1 MLFYLKR
8 VQGRIY
14 DIFYFLLYFFKN
26 MLKLACE
33 LRRTMKNKMLEIII
47 LFVITIKISNW
58 DSPVAYVGIISCL
71 GVIFYQ
77 FKDIIKK

>member
-1 MLFYLKR
+1 M
-8 VQGRIY
+8 IY
-14 DIFYFLLYFFKN
+14 SIFYCIFFKN
-26 MLKLACE
+26 MLNLACE
-33 LRRTMKNKMLEIII
+33 LREIMKNKKLEIII
-47 LFVITIKISNW
+47 LLLSMLVLICLIVITIKISNW

>member
-1 MLFYLKR
+1 
-8 VQGRIY
+8 
-14 DIFYFLLYFFKN
+14 
-26 MLKLACE
+26 
-33 LRRTMKNKMLEIII
+33 MKNKKLEIII
-47 LFVITIKISNW
+47 LLLSMFVLICLIVITIKISNW

>member
-1 MLFYLKR
+1 M
-8 VQGRIY
+8 IY
-14 DIFYFLLYFFKN
+14 SIFYCIFFKN

-33 LRRTMKNKMLEIII
+33 LREIMKNKKLEIII
-47 LFVITIKISNW
+47 LLLSMLVLICLIVITIKISNW